1 MDYKLTDFLPTTKKE
16 CELRG
21 WDELDVIL
29 FSGDAYVDHPSFG
42 SAILGRILE
51 ANGYRVAIVPQPD
64 WHGDFRDFKKLGR
77 PRLFFGVSPGAMD
90 SMVNRYTANRR
101 MRSEDA
107 FSPDSR
113 HDMRPDYP
121 SIVYTQIL
129 KKLFPD
135 VPVALGGIEA
145 SLRRI
150 SHYDYW
156 KDELRKCIL
165 CDSGA
170 DLILYGMGERS
181 IVELANAFAEGKTMD
196 EIHEMPQV
204 AFYCKEKDIP
214 GGFKDDDII
223 LHSHEECLHNKKGQA
238 ENVRHLEEEANK
250 MHAQRMIQEVDG
262 KYVVV
267 NPPFPLMTT
276 EELDAAFDLPYTRLP
291 HPKYKGK
298 TIPAYEM
305 IKFSVNLHRG
315 CFGGCSFCTISAH
328 QGKFVVCRSKES
340 ILKEVKKIIAMPD
353 FKGYLSD
360 LGGPSANM
368 YGMHGKNQKACEV
381 CKRPSC
387 VNPQICPNLNTDHSK
402 LLEIY
407 HAVDALPGIKKSFI
421 GSGVR
426 YDLLLHKS
434 KDEKV
439 NQAAREYTRELIT
452 KHVSGRLKVAPEHT
466 SPEVLK
472 FMRKPSFDLF
482 YEFKRIFD
490 KINKE
495 EGLNQQIIPY
505 FISSH
510 PGCHEEDM
518 AELAVITKGLDFHLE
533 QVQDFTPTPMTI
545 STETWYTGYDPY
557 TLEPVFSAKTQKE
570 KLAQRMFFFWYK
582 PEERR
587 AIESEL
593 RRIGRSDLI
602 AKLYDKRDMRGGHP
616 SSRFDE
622 KAVGSTYD
630 NPGVGRGARGKNRQ
644 GNSSYGSNSGRNGRN
659 QSYQPKGY
667 GNVGCY
673 DEDKYLNNGK
683 PLNARNRNDG
693 SQRPLSPRELAKSVK
708 EQLKAEKGSGFFKDK
723 KKKSFNPNFDEG
735 NHRRGDASQNR
746 GNGRKNENG
755 KQNYGNGRNS
765 GSFTGENR
773 NKGNNGRRNKR

>member
-16 CELRG
+16 CDLRG

-602 AKLYDKRDMRGGHP
+602 AKLYDKRDMKSGHP
-616 SSRFDE
+616 SARFDA
-622 KAVGSTYD
+622 KAIGSTYD

-644 GNSSYGSNSGRNGRN
+644 GNSSYGPNSGRNSRN

-735 NHRRGDASQNR
+735 NHRRGDMSQNR
-746 GNGRKNENG
+746 GNG
-755 KQNYGNGRNS
+755 KQNHGNGRNS
-765 GSFTGENR
+765 GSFSGDNR
-773 NKGNNGRRNKR
+773 NKGNSGRRGKR

>member
-16 CELRG
+16 CDLRG

-305 IKFSVNLHRG
+305 IKFSFNLHRG

-602 AKLYDKRDMRGGHP
+602 AKLYDKRDMKSGHP
-616 SSRFDE
+616 SARFDA
-622 KAVGSTYD
+622 KAIGSTYD

-644 GNSSYGSNSGRNGRN
+644 GNSSYGPNSGRNGRN

-693 SQRPLSPRELAKSVK
+693 SQRPLSPRELAKSIK

-735 NHRRGDASQNR
+735 NHRRGDMSQNR
-746 GNGRKNENG
+746 GNG
-755 KQNYGNGRNS
+755 KQNHGNGRNS
-765 GSFTGENR
+765 GSFSGDNR
-773 NKGNNGRRNKR
+773 NKGNSGRRGKR